1 MDYPDAYSIWNVLS
15 SYGSIISVFALFV
28 FLYTLLESFMSFRVL
43 LFDYSI
49 NNGPESSLRNYIFGH
64 SYQSEIYFS
73 FSHKS
78 L

>member
-49 NNGPESSLRNYIFGH
+49 NNGPESSLRNYIFGN
-64 SYQSEIYFS
+64 I
-73 FSHKS
+73 
-78 L
+78 